1 MSDKPENDSSSLP
14 ARFWG
19 LNPLFWTHIKLF
31 VKEVQSLKEYT
42 GYKGMYRYPNN
53 YPVVRVE
60 VSGYIVSIDS
70 REKLTTYGVDDGS
83 GTISCCKWHSQD
95 LSTGQESYDL
105 GQLVTVQGKIS
116 VFREQR
122 QLTIDLIYPEK
133 DPNAEVLFWLEA
145 VNLGNTVYKEPF
157 TPSLKDFQTEN
168 SSVSKETELKKAIL
182 THIKE
187 NKIVTFQFQTLC
199 FEPDIQQLAREA
211 AKQKCTSEEEAKIWN
226 DSHEAKK
233 VIRHIIKDLEKD
245 GLVYLKDSRRDLYQV
260 ISHEHNLGSAILKA
274 MSKIAGPS
282 GFSISKWAIIDVLH
296 SSNKFQHVTM
306 KQVEESLDKLLQNSD
321 VYKQS
326 ENEYCLV

>member
-1 MSDKPENDSSSLP
+1 M
-14 ARFWG
+14 
-19 LNPLFWTHIKLF
+19 
-31 VKEVQSLKEYT
+31 KEYT
-42 GYKGMYRYPNN
+42 GYKGMYRYSNN

-60 VSGYIVSIDS
+60 ISGYIVSIDS

-122 QLTIDLIYPEK
+122 QLTIDLIYSEK

-182 THIKE
+182 KHIKE

>member
-1 MSDKPENDSSSLP
+1 MAKEHVIGYSTS
-14 ARFWG
+14 
-19 LNPLFWTHIKLF
+19 LFWNKDLLLSLCPCWNHDSFPIIH
-31 VKEVQSLKEYT
+31 QSKMRLLTITFYSFFMT
-42 GYKGMYRYPNN
+42 N
-53 YPVVRVE
+53 YV
-60 VSGYIVSIDS
+60 
-70 REKLTTYGVDDGS
+70 VDDGS

-95 LSTGQESYDL
+95 LNTGQESYDL

-274 MSKIAGPS
+274 MSKIAGKLQEPS